1 MTGVKSTPSLEDK
14 FSFFEKNLD
23 TRELVQPNLSRE
35 EKADLN
41 EYLDYMVNEGRDQ
54 QRVSD
59 NVKKLLSSNTEEHEQ
74 IPKYLLYDIYNKFY
88 SSRKEMQIKTPNQH
102 NRWLFDFLTK
112 KMNTYYVKGMT
123 EQNALTSALF
133 TKELVYMIAEK
144 MPENGNG
151 ENNAEQALQDLSS
164 DDVSRMMEQAS
175 QNVGDQLEQI
185 ESLKSEIGDGQED
198 NDDGKSGKSAGKG
211 QSTMSIRN
219 VMTLEEMYKHLY
231 KINFNNSK
239 LSRFIKDSLKFST
252 TYFSSQYVDE
262 EESLLD
268 AEDVDTLMG
277 VENLVP
283 VLRKLHLDDI
293 VTYKRKYNMKFDV
306 YIDISGSMGSG
317 MSANSDLMNAK
328 LVALKLC
335 KLDLVQDIYTF
346 DTSISPKLTKLQ
358 LVNTDSRGGTSIET
372 VCRQIKRNDRP
383 SVIITDA
390 SDSVSTHTGK
400 AYFIG
405 VPGARF
411 NGSGGWKNYLI
422 GKQCSLMQDDGSLE
436 TVTIDY
442 E

>member
-198 NDDGKSGKSAGKG
+198 NDDGKSGKSAAFDRDWE
-211 QSTMSIRN
+211 T
-219 VMTLEEMYKHLY
+219 
-231 KINFNNSK
+231 
-239 LSRFIKDSLKFST
+239 
-252 TYFSSQYVDE
+252 SS
-262 EESLLD
+262 
-268 AEDVDTLMG
+268 ED
-277 VENLVP
+277 
-283 VLRKLHLDDI
+283 R
-293 VTYKRKYNMKFDV
+293 
-306 YIDISGSMGSG
+306 S
-317 MSANSDLMNAK
+317 
-328 LVALKLC
+328 
-335 KLDLVQDIYTF
+335 
-346 DTSISPKLTKLQ
+346 
-358 LVNTDSRGGTSIET
+358 
-372 VCRQIKRNDRP
+372 
-383 SVIITDA
+383 
-390 SDSVSTHTGK
+390 
-400 AYFIG
+400 
-405 VPGARF
+405 
-411 NGSGGWKNYLI
+411 
-422 GKQCSLMQDDGSLE
+422 
-436 TVTIDY
+436 
-442 E
+442 